1 MLQISDKRERVLYVQ
16 KIAGRWP
23 RKLESSKECVKTHLP
38 MHVTPKMDSAHS
50 TEHLLFKMFSS
61 MAAGRRCR
69 QLESCV
75 GAYIDTLLIA
85 VGSTWVEMSVVS
97 CVGEQSP

>member
-50 TEHLLFKMFSS
+50 TEHLLFKMKKVVWRS
-61 MAAGRRCR
+61 
-69 QLESCV
+69 ECV
-75 GAYIDTLLIA
+75 GALIWHTY
-85 VGSTWVEMSVVS
+85 SL
-97 CVGEQSP
+97 

>member
-38 MHVTPKMDSAHS
+38 MHVTPKMDSAQS
-50 TEHLLFKMFSS
+50 TEHLQFKML
-61 MAAGRRCR
+61 GWHP
-69 QLESCV
+69 ECV
-75 GAYIDTLLIA
+75 GALIWHTQLL
-85 VGSTWVEMSVVS
+85 
-97 CVGEQSP
+97 